1 MGNAKGVIAVCISIA
16 VFRNPVTYIGS
27 AGYLITVA
35 GVFCY
40 GLAKRR
46 AAQKA
51 VQEKEDPPLK
61 PFKTAL

>member
-1 MGNAKGVIAVCISIA
+1 VLGNAKGVIAVFISIA
-16 VFRNPVTYIGS
+16 VFRNPITYIGS
-27 AGYLITVA
+27 GGYLITVT

-51 VQEKEDPPLK
+51 LSEKEDPPLK
-61 PFKTAL
+61 TAKI